1 MIRRLTPAYMFV
13 LLIAE
18 ISMRWIHN
26 NSVFE
31 PISQNHI
38 SCDKYWWRNILYI
51 NSLFPM
57 NDMVSILA
65 NHPTPG
71 EMDGS
76 CTEIENSL
84 FVRFLNK

>member
-1 MIRRLTPAYMFV
+1 MYYSLTPAYMFV

-31 PISQNHI
+31 PQSQNHV

-51 NSLFPM
+51 NSLYPM
-57 NDMVSILA
+57 KDMV
-65 NHPTPG
+65 N
-71 EMDGS
+71 
-76 CTEIENSL
+76 
-84 FVRFLNK
+84 